1 MTALYKQIQDDLRTV
16 IKDSISKSFPTS
28 KVIFGF
34 ENGTEP
40 TGTYCVISVL
50 DYIKTGLAET
60 STRANPVDDHYEVWT
75 NIPYEILVQ
84 IDFVGKDAGAMSLE
98 CHTRLSSSYSNKELS
113 MSLNVG
119 LLNMSSIRRRP
130 QKRDTTYVDIRTF
143 DARFNAVL
151 SYTEEIGIITRV
163 DIQEPFNNTII
174 NVPPL

>member
-1 MTALYKQIQDDLRTV
+1 MTVLYKQIQDNLKLIV
-16 IKDSISKSFPTS
+16 QDSISKSFPNN
-28 KVIFGF
+28 KIIMGYQG
-34 ENGTEP
+34 ETEP

-84 IDFVGKDAGAMSLE
+84 IDFVGKDAGPASLE
-98 CHTRLSSSYSNKELS
+98 AHTRLSSSYSNKELS

-119 LLNMSSIRRRP
+119 LLNMSNIRRRP

-143 DARFNAVL
+143 DARFNVVV